1 VPDMEKSEFPPTRPP
16 APGALPRPTQGDIR
30 RLVSLFPNAKPVYI
44 PLRVR
49 PPFGT
54 DAVCEK
60 TSALFLA
67 QDAVIFLSNRPHHN
81 GETLLLRHFA
91 SSDENQA
98 TVVAVLYDD
107 TRMAVAVRFVDGLP
121 KWIQAA

>member
-1 VPDMEKSEFPPTRPP
+1 MLNIKKSAFPPLRLP
-16 APGALPRPTQGDIR
+16 APGALPPPKQGDIR
-30 RLVSLFPNAKPVYI
+30 SLVSLFPNAKPVYI

-54 DAVCEK
+54 DGICEK
-60 TSALFLA
+60 TSALYLA
-67 QDAVIFLSNRPHHN
+67 RDAVIFLSDRAHRN

-91 SSDENQA
+91 SADENPA
-98 TVVAVLYDD
+98 TVVAVLYEE

-121 KWIQAA
+121 KWVEAA